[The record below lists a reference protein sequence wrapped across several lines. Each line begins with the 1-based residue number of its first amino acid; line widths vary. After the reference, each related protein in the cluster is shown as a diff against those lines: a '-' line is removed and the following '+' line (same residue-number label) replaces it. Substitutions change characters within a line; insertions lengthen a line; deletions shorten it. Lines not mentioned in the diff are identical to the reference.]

1 MESAICHWIGDV
13 SQGEAWLPDLFW
25 SRCMSQKSE
34 DSRIRSLVQH
44 HYQRNRHLSVLH
56 DPEDLFQDAWIDLK
70 QTQAEGAVDEKDS
83 IGSDHHVRQAVGR
96 AAERAFGKLRKRC
109 QRGSAFVVPL
119 GFEPADCVPDSGL
132 VMDLKQ
138 QIESLPAEERLVIE
152 MLRSGYEGS
161 EIAEQLNPSPQAVT
175 RRKQKAL
182 EKLRQTLGDQP

>member
-1 MESAICHWIGDV
+1 
-13 SQGEAWLPDLFW
+13 
-25 SRCMSQKSE
+25 MSQNSE
-34 DSRIRSLVQH
+34 DSRIRSLVNY

-70 QTQAEGAVDEKDS
+70 QTQTESAVDIQDPN
-83 IGSDHHVRQAVGR
+83 GPDRQLRQAVGR

-109 QRGSAFVVPL
+109 QRGSASVVSL

-161 EIAEQLNPSPQAVT
+161 EIAEQLSLSPQTVT

-182 EKLRQTLGDQP
+182 ERLRQTLGNQQ

>member
-1 MESAICHWIGDV
+1 
-13 SQGEAWLPDLFW
+13 
-25 SRCMSQKSE
+25 MSQNSE
-34 DSRIRSLVQH
+34 DSRIRSLVNY

-70 QTQAEGAVDEKDS
+70 QTQTENAVDLQDS
-83 IGSDHHVRQAVGR
+83 NGPDRQLRQAVGR
-96 AAERAFGKLRKRC
+96 TAERAFGKLRKRC
-109 QRGSAFVVPL
+109 QRGSASVVSL

-161 EIAEQLNPSPQAVT
+161 EIAEQLSLSPQTVT

-182 EKLRQTLGDQP
+182 ERLRQTLGNQQ

>member
-1 MESAICHWIGDV
+1 
-13 SQGEAWLPDLFW
+13 
-25 SRCMSQKSE
+25 MSQKSE
-34 DSRIRSLVQH
+34 DSRIRSLVQY

-70 QTQAEGAVDEKDS
+70 QTQAENGVDVQDS
-83 IGSDHHVRQAVGR
+83 IGPDRKMRQAVGR

-109 QRGSAFVVPL
+109 QRGTASEVSL
-119 GFEPADCVPDSGL
+119 GFEPEDCVPDSGL

-138 QIESLPAEERLVIE
+138 QIESLPVEERLVIE

-161 EIAEQLNPSPQAVT
+161 EIAEQLSLSPQTVT

-182 EKLRQTLGDQP
+182 EKLRQTLGDQQ